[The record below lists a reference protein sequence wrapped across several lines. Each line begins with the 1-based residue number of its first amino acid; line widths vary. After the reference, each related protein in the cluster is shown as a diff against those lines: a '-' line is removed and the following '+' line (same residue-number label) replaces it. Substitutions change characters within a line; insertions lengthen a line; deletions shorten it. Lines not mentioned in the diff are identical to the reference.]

1 MNCVGEEAAGARY
14 GQQVTLPF
22 ASDRMDYVFNE
33 MAIHEASKP
42 HGKCIEN
49 PSAFSLP
56 FPSIISSTP
65 SLSRSVEWKWKKK
78 KEKTWPEDAVI
89 NNVIKQQKSMSYNV
103 TNSKTKS
110 MKWIY
115 FVRPSLRR
123 IHFRLSSAVILC
135 CCHYYH
141 ACFVAL
147 FSFYRH
153 YSLCSFPFFINFSL
167 DIFIVIL
174 CSANE
179 YVSFATV
186 SNTLLLLLDKTNSR
200 RQAMA

>member
-1 MNCVGEEAAGARY
+1 M
-14 GQQVTLPF
+14 
-22 ASDRMDYVFNE
+22 
-33 MAIHEASKP
+33 
-42 HGKCIEN
+42 
-49 PSAFSLP
+49 
-56 FPSIISSTP
+56 
-65 SLSRSVEWKWKKK
+65 KKK